1 MPVLEYLI
9 LQQGIFAKPGN
20 THIFQNGQVI
30 LPNGE
35 NLQLLQCVHML
46 NFRYPVTV
54 ETEVLQFGKSIQ
66 ALNYFNIVEGQ
77 VWEEFRNQTLNYFW
91 FCPSILD
98 VGVYV
103 QIFLRG
109 GPHPTGKVQR

>member
-77 VWEEFRNQTLNYFW
+77 VWEEFRNQTLNYF
-91 FCPSILD
+91 
-98 VGVYV
+98 
-103 QIFLRG
+103 
-109 GPHPTGKVQR
+109 